1 MTIQPMKLR
10 PPKRF
15 DLRKNA
21 NGSWTVYDVFT
32 GQPAA
37 VNDIVLDR
45 LDAAQA
51 GKWVA
56 QLNLEF
62 DKRAGGTLH

>member
-1 MTIQPMKLR
+1 MKLP

-15 DLRKNA
+15 DLRKNL
-21 NGSWTVYDVFT
+21 NGSWTVYDIFT

-37 VNDIVLDR
+37 VNDIVLNTLEAD
-45 LDAAQA
+45 QA

-62 DKRAGGTLH
+62 ADRAVGTIH

>member
-1 MTIQPMKLR
+1 MRPQ

-15 DLRKNA
+15 DLRENS
-21 NGSWTVYDVFT
+21 NGFWTVYDIVT

-37 VNDIVLDR
+37 VNDIVLNR
-45 LDAAQA
+45 LEAQQA

-56 QLNLEF
+56 QLNLAF
-62 DKRAGGTLH
+62 AHRAGGTIH

>member
-1 MTIQPMKLR
+1 MKIQ

-15 DLRKNA
+15 DLRKNL
-21 NGSWTVYDVFT
+21 NGTWTVYDIFT

-45 LDAAQA
+45 LQADQA
-51 GKWVA
+51 GKWVT

-62 DKRAGGTLH
+62 AKRARGTTH

>member
-1 MTIQPMKLR
+1 MKLL

-15 DLRKNA
+15 DLRQNL
-21 NGSWTVYDVFT
+21 NGSWTVYDIYT

-45 LDAAQA
+45 LQADQA
-51 GKWVA
+51 GKWVT

-62 DKRAGGTLH
+62 AKRAGGTIH

>member
-1 MTIQPMKLR
+1 MKLR

-15 DLRKNA
+15 DLRKNS

-37 VNDIVLDR
+37 VNDIVLDS

-62 DKRAGGTLH
+62 SKRAGGTIH

>member
-1 MTIQPMKLR
+1 MAMKLC

-15 DLRKNA
+15 DLRMNS
-21 NGSWTVYDVFT
+21 NDSCTGYDVFA

-37 VNDIVLDR
+37 VNVIALDR
-45 LDAAQA
+45 LHAAQA
-51 GKWVA
+51 GKWAA

-62 DKRAGGTLH
+62 AKRAGGTNH